1 MLATFDLAGTAP
13 APSLVCSF
21 ASHLDAFGRV
31 LRLSDGLTIG
41 RADQA
46 DLPVDDRGAS
56 RLHARIARRQ
66 DGAWTIT
73 DLGSTNGTFVNG
85 VRVRSAVLRD
95 GDEIRVGAVTAF
107 RFSARGDLRRTALAA

>member
-1 MLATFDLAGTAP
+1 MLASIDLAGPAA

-21 ASHLDAFGRV
+21 ASHLDRFGRV
-31 LRLSDGLTIG
+31 LPLSDGLTLG
-41 RADQA
+41 RAAQA

-66 DGAWTIT
+66 DGAWTVT
-73 DLGSTNGTFVNG
+73 DLGSTNGTYVNG

-95 GDEIRVGAVTAF
+95 GDEIRIGAATSF
-107 RFSARGDLRRTALAA
+107 RFSARADLGRTAFAA